1 MSSHIAATDTAS
13 AGSAR
18 RRISAVSAPTARA
31 HSPYATVAGPRA
43 TNTSAKARWSPMRS
57 RCADH
62 PLRAGRR
69 AGVTPCVHAGLAA
82 PDSSSRPIGAPP
94 LNAATARKP

>member
-1 MSSHIAATDTAS
+1 
-13 AGSAR
+13 
-18 RRISAVSAPTARA
+18 
-31 HSPYATVAGPRA
+31 
-43 TNTSAKARWSPMRS
+43 MRS

-69 AGVTPCVHAGLAA
+69 AGVTPRVHAGLAV

-94 LNAATARKP
+94 LNAATARKL